1 MARLLCLGAAASQV
15 PIIRRARDAGHEV
28 LTTDYLPD
36 NPGHRLAHRAY
47 GVSTTDRAGV
57 LALARAQQ
65 IDGIVAFASEPAAPT
80 AAYVSEKLGLPGN
93 PFASVLNLSH
103 KGRFRRLLQQAGLPS
118 PRFAT
123 AQRLEAACAL
133 LAKRVEEGPS
143 SWLIKPVDASGSKGV
158 SRWEVPAEA
167 ALASACLTH
176 GKQSLQAAFAA
187 SLSGEII
194 LEEALYTLGPQIHG
208 EALVHNGQVVL
219 CSLGDEYFSP
229 FQPLVPFATI
239 LPSLAHSGE
248 VLTACAE
255 LVQQIVT
262 ASGYRNGGMNVEIRR
277 GPDTLYAVELSPRSG
292 GSFMTRLAQLA
303 TGWDLVQANL
313 EMALGTYTPQSGA
326 SRPGWHVLLDMHS
339 EHAGVL
345 AETALPPAL
354 KECLVE
360 SQMLYAPGD
369 TVPAFSDSRDVIGS
383 LLLKL
388 QTPAQLISWR
398 AFVGGKQFVTLKA

>member
-15 PIIRRARDAGHEV
+15 PIIRRAREAGHEV

-47 GVSTTDRAGV
+47 GVSTTDREGV
-57 LALARAQQ
+57 LALARAEA

-93 PFASVLNLSH
+93 SLASVECLSH
-103 KGRFRRLLQQAGLPS
+103 KGRFRRLLQQSALAS

-123 AQRLEAACAL
+123 ASSLETAYAL
-133 LAKRVEEGPS
+133 LRERIPEGPS

-158 SRWEVPAEA
+158 SRWEVPVQT
-167 ALASACLTH
+167 ALTSACLEK
-176 GKQSLQAAFAA
+176 GESSLRAAFAA

-194 LEEALYTLGPQIHG
+194 LEEAIVTLGPQIHG

-219 CSLGDEYFSP
+219 CSLGDECFSP
-229 FQPLVPFATI
+229 FRPLVPFATI

-248 VLTACAE
+248 LLAACTE

-277 GPDTLYAVELSPRSG
+277 GPDALYAVELSARSG

-303 TGWDLVQANL
+303 TGCDLVQANL
-313 EMALGTYTPQSGA
+313 EMALGTYTPQTWTSQ
-326 SRPGWHVLLDMHS
+326 PGWYILLDVHS

-345 AETALPPAL
+345 AETALPPDL
-354 KECLVE
+354 RDCLVE
-360 SQMLYAPGD
+360 SQMFYAPGD
-369 TVPAFSDSRDVIGS
+369 TVPAFADSRDVIGS

-388 QTPAQLISWR
+388 QTPAQLVSWR